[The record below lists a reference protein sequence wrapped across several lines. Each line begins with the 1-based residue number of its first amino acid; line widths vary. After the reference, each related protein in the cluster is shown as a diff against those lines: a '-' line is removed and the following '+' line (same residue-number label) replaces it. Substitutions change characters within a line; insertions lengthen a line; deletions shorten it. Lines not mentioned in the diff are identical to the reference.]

1 MLVETDVCFYRK
13 DGNSFVYRNLRL
25 QIMILMV
32 IDSTTGY
39 FLNQPI
45 NELDYLVTEMAITKS
60 QRF

>member
-1 MLVETDVCFYRK
+1 
-13 DGNSFVYRNLRL
+13 
-25 QIMILMV
+25 MILMV

-60 QRF
+60 QCFQIEYIVQQQSNYLKRFQ